1 MTVPLKTDLT
11 PEEYLEQERKA
22 EYRSEYFNGQL
33 LAKTGSSADHCT
45 IVGNIAVGIGQQFK
59 KRTCEIF
66 ANMMRLKVIKTSSYF
81 YPDVVA
87 VCGKPQFE
95 DNEQDVLLNP
105 IVIVEVLSPSTEGY
119 DRGTKFEHYRTID
132 SLSDYLLVA
141 QDKIHVE
148 HYVRQSDRSWLF
160 SEFKSAEEKI
170 QMASIGGELLVA
182 EIYEKVEFERQ
193 SKSPS
198 EI

>member
-1 MTVPLKTDLT
+1 MSIAEKTALT
-11 PEEYLEQERKA
+11 PQQYLEQERKA
-22 EYRSEYFNGQL
+22 ELRSEYFDGQL

-45 IVGNIAVGIGQQFK
+45 IVGNIAVGIRQQF
-59 KRTCEIF
+59 RNCSCEVF
-66 ANMMRLKVIKTSSYF
+66 MNMMRIKVIKSSSYF

-87 VCGKPQFE
+87 VCGKPQLE

-105 IVIVEVLSPSTEGY
+105 TMIVEVLSPSTENY

-132 SLSDYLLVA
+132 SLTDYLLVA

-160 SEFKSAEEKI
+160 SEYKSANDKFQI
-170 QMASIGGELLVA
+170 DSIGCELLVA
-182 EIYEKVEFERQ
+182 EVYEKVDFESHYESP
-193 SKSPS
+193 SKS
-198 EI
+198 

>member
-1 MTVPLKTDLT
+1 MSIAQKTALT
-11 PEEYLEQERKA
+11 PQQYLEQERKA
-22 EYRSEYFNGQL
+22 ELRSEYFDGQL

-45 IVGNIAVGIGQQFK
+45 IVGNIAVGIRQQF
-59 KRTCEIF
+59 RNRSCEVF
-66 ANMMRLKVIKTSSYF
+66 MNMMRIKVIKSSSYF

-105 IVIVEVLSPSTEGY
+105 TMIVEVLSPSTENY

-132 SLSDYLLVA
+132 SLTDYLLVA

-148 HYVRQSDRSWLF
+148 HYFRQSDRSWLF
-160 SEFKSAEEKI
+160 SEYKSANDELQI
-170 QMASIGGELLVA
+170 ASIGCELLVA
-182 EIYEKVEFERQ
+182 EVYEKVDFQ
-193 SKSPS
+193 SQNVSPSKS
-198 EI
+198 